1 MRYILLF
8 LIIGSFPQEILGQHI
23 PEDRVLDIEELPQ
36 FLKTT
41 IRDTLDDTSKNIS
54 VAELAAFYR
63 VQFSKDFFYDWQNND
78 KRFANYT
85 SLYDVEAA
93 HHARALDHQSKYES
107 RTKWKLPFNYKNG
120 EAVDV
125 YALRHLGRQHKMV
138 EQ

>member
-23 PEDRVLDIEELPQ
+23 PENRVLDIEEPPQ
-36 FLKTT
+36 FLKTI
-41 IRDTLDDTSKNIS
+41 IRDTLDVTSKNIS

-107 RTKWKLPFNYKNG
+107 RTKWKLPFNYKNE
-120 EAVDV
+120 EAEDV
-125 YALRHLGRQHKMV
+125 FALRHLGRQHKMV